1 MKKFKSIALCMGIL
15 ISFSAL
21 SFPSLAAEYITFTDY
36 SESFIPDGSDGKLEV
51 NASGEAGEDGYLYLN
66 KSIKEMIPET
76 VSGENLNGSELEL
89 SLIHI

>member
-51 NASGEAGEDGYLYLN
+51 NASGRISLSEQKYKRNDSRDCIRR
-66 KSIKEMIPET
+66 KSKRF
-76 VSGENLNGSELEL
+76 
-89 SLIHI
+89 

>member
-51 NASGEAGEDGYLYLN
+51 NAS
-66 KSIKEMIPET
+66 
-76 VSGENLNGSELEL
+76 
-89 SLIHI
+89 